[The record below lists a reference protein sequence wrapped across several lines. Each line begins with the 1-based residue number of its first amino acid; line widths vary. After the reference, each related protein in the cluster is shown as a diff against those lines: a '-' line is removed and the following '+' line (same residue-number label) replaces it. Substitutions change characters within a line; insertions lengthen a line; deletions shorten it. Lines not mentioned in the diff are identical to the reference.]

1 VLDGRWRVG
10 VARGTTPIS
19 AALRRTG
26 VTPDQLTGLGLV
38 LAAGAAAALAV
49 GDLTAGAVLI
59 GLCGLADLLDGPL
72 ATATGSAS
80 VRGAFFDSVADRL
93 SDIFMLAGVAWYL
106 VSVGSPYL
114 SVLAL
119 GVLAASMLPSY
130 VRAKADTLGL
140 AARGGIMERA
150 ERMIVLGV
158 AAFVQAYFVSVP
170 VLVPALWLILALSLL
185 TAGQRFLSGWRQA
198 SAGLATAGLATAG
211 LATAGGS
218 GVAGSGVAGSGAAV
232 ARADAL
238 GRSTESARRSDRTRP
253 VRGDGTR
260 SGITRPHM
268 RGGSMRHPGEAG
280 VRWRTERSHG
290 LASPTR
296 PGRPTR
302 PGSRRQGLGGGDQGA

>member
-1 VLDGRWRVG
+1 MLDGRWRAG

-19 AALRRTG
+19 VVLRRTG

-38 LAAGAAAALAV
+38 LAAGAGAALAV

-59 GLCGLADLLDGPL
+59 GFCGLADLLDGPL

-93 SDIFMLAGVAWYL
+93 SDVFMLAGVAWYL
-106 VSVGSPYL
+106 VSVGRPYL
-114 SVLAL
+114 AVLAL

-140 AARGGIMERA
+140 AAQGGIMERA

-158 AAFVQAYFVSVP
+158 AAFVQAYLVSAP

-185 TAGQRFLSGWRQA
+185 TAGQRFVSGWRQA
-198 SAGLATAGLATAG
+198 SAGLAAAATAG
-211 LATAGGS
+211 
-218 GVAGSGVAGSGAAV
+218 GAAV
-232 ARADAL
+232 ARSAVAGALAPTTDTGDA
-238 GRSTESARRSDRTRP
+238 ARRLDRPRP

-260 SGITRPHM
+260 IRPHM
-268 RGGSMRHPGEAG
+268 RGGSVRHSGELG
-280 VRWRTERSHG
+280 VRWGAERSH
-290 LASPTR
+290 R
-296 PGRPTR
+296 PAGAPRPARPAR
-302 PGSRRQGLGGGDQGA
+302 PGSRRQGMSGGEQRA